1 MPKGFVALPGPV
13 SITVG
18 EDGTVTLGGE
28 GADLCVVESHA
39 EEDADMLATITVKNR
54 RGSFQIMKIDTD
66 LQAPLSGVT
75 FALYR
80 QVIDAATGK
89 PMRDYHPISGFEAIV
104 IDENGVLTGIDGT
117 LPALTYY
124 LSETGAAEDYD
135 LLTEDLCFT
144 MGKDGTVTINN
155 PDPTKWRLKS
165 TPGASEMSYLIEVLN
180 SKQKVVSFKK
190 VDVENPESVTLQG
203 AVFDLYRVVDGVQET
218 VPMIKGLVSD
228 RNGMLVSGGWDKFR
242 LAAGTYHLIE
252 TQAPEGYILKTD
264 PVVITVN
271 AEGVTYDEQ
280 TALGSNGRGV
290 TYEEN
295 VYLLLISNS
304 RGFELPS
311 TGSSETIVR
320 AFIGASLVLVSAVM
334 LFQHRRKLM
343 DER

>member
-1 MPKGFVALPGPV
+1 
-13 SITVG
+13 
-18 EDGTVTLGGE
+18 
-28 GADLCVVESHA
+28 
-39 EEDADMLATITVKNR
+39 
-54 RGSFQIMKIDTD
+54 
-66 LQAPLSGVT
+66 
-75 FALYR
+75 
-80 QVIDAATGK
+80 
-89 PMRDYHPISGFEAIV
+89 
-104 IDENGVLTGIDGT
+104 
-117 LPALTYY
+117 
-124 LSETGAAEDYD
+124 
-135 LLTEDLCFT
+135 
-144 MGKDGTVTINN
+144 
-155 PDPTKWRLKS
+155 
-165 TPGASEMSYLIEVLN
+165 
-180 SKQKVVSFKK
+180 
-190 VDVENPESVTLQG
+190 
-203 AVFDLYRVVDGVQET
+203 
-218 VPMIKGLVSD
+218 MIKGLVSD